1 MSRRQGTLR
10 IGTSGYHYDHWT
22 GVFYPPDLSK
32 DKWFSQYASTFDTV
46 EINNTFYHLP
56 EATTFEA
63 WRRQA
68 PEGFCYALKFSRYG
82 SHIVRLKKPRATIG
96 KFLQRADRLEKF
108 LGRILV
114 QLPPNWKADPER
126 LAGFLKV
133 APKDHRWAVE
143 FRDPRWLCEAVFA
156 ILNENRCALCIPD
169 MIENHPRLVTAG
181 STCAFTVTTIVAV
194 TRPSSSPLAP
204 RRFEPISPTDWTFLP
219 ISTTMLRD
227 MPSKTQPTSNATS
240 LSKNFSKCRANE
252 RSMPC

>member
-10 IGTSGYHYDHWT
+10 IGTSGYHYDHWA
-22 GVFYPPDLSK
+22 GVFYPSDLSK

-46 EINNTFYHLP
+46 EINNTFYRLP

-82 SHIVRLKKPRATIG
+82 SHIVRLKKPCATIG
-96 KFLQRADRLEKF
+96 RFLKRADRLEKF
-108 LGRILV
+108 LGPILI

-126 LAGFLKV
+126 LAGFLNV
-133 APKDHRWAVE
+133 APTDHRWAVE

-156 ILNENRCALCIPD
+156 ILNEHRCALCIHD

-181 STCAFTVTTIVAV
+181 WVYLRFHGDHYSGSYSPQFLTARAAEIRAYLADGLDVFAYFNNDAQGYAVQNAADLKRYVT
-194 TRPSSSPLAP
+194 
-204 RRFEPISPTDWTFLP
+204 E
-219 ISTTMLRD
+219 
-227 MPSKTQPTSNATS
+227 
-240 LSKNFSKCRANE
+240 
-252 RSMPC
+252 